1 MADGK
6 TTNQMQRDAQQAA
19 SPETAAAAQI
29 EGRLK
34 DLHTCMPGIIASFDP
49 DKQTASVQPAIQRIF
64 TEKGAVNLPLCVD
77 VPVCFP
83 GGGDFQLTFPV
94 KAGDEC
100 ILMFSERAID
110 LWYDQGG
117 TKQPAEYR
125 LHDLSDGMAL
135 VGINNQQKKLVD
147 FNAADVEL
155 RDRDRTVRVTMK
167 HDGTIENVNP
177 VGNTV
182 LSAAGKFTINA
193 PGGFEVNAPSSL
205 INSANTTHTGNVKT
219 NGNTAIDGTTL
230 SKGTITGQGG
240 MGISGSGGG
249 GATVTVTG
257 TFTHTGGSL
266 TSNGITLHTHT
277 HSGVQPG
284 GGNTGGPQ

>member
-6 TTNQMQRDAQQAA
+6 TTNQIQRDAQQAA

-110 LWYDQGG
+110 LWYSQGG
-117 TKQPAEYR
+117 TTQPSEYR
-125 LHDLSDGMAL
+125 LHDLSDGMAV
-135 VGINNQQKKLVD
+135 VGINNQQKKLTD
-147 FNAADVEL
+147 FNNTDVEL

-167 HDGTIENVNP
+167 HDGTIENVNET
-177 VGNTV
+177 GSTI

-193 PGGFEVNAPSSL
+193 PGGFEVNAPNSL
-205 INSANTTHTGNVKT
+205 INSTQTTMTGRT
-219 NGNTAIDGTTL
+219 TSQGLLTYAAGMTGT
-230 SKGTITGQGG
+230 
-240 MGISGSGGG
+240 SGGG
-249 GATVTVTG
+249 AGTTINGPIDHIGVYTNTGAVV
-257 TFTHTGGSL
+257 
-266 TSNGITLHTHT
+266 SNGITVHTHT
-277 HSGVQPG
+277 HTGIQPG
-284 GGNTGGPQ
+284 PSNTGGPQ